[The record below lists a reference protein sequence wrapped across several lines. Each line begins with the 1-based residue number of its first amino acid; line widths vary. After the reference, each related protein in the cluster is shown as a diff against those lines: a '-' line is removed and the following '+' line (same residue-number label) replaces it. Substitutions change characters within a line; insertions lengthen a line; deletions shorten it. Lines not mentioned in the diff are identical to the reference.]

1 MENRGFTIVEL
12 LVAMTLTLVVM
23 AGIYGAYHSQ
33 QKTAVAQEQVADMQ
47 QNLRAAMYYMSREL
61 RMAGCDPSGTAD
73 AGITAAGPSSISL
86 TEDIRGD
93 TRGSDP
99 DGDVSDPNEAVTYN
113 LSGGDLQ
120 RNGNTIANDIDAL
133 NFVYLDEDDNPLD
146 DDGNGNVVASIKDIR
161 SVQIAAV
168 ARTGR
173 RDRGYTDTQTYTNL
187 RGETILASQNDGF
200 RRQCLKTEVRCRN
213 LGLR

>member
-33 QKTAVAQEQVADMQ
+33 QKAAVAQEQVADMQ

-73 AGITAAGPSSISL
+73 AGITAAGPTSISL

-99 DGDVSDPNEAVTYN
+99 DGDVSDPNEAITYN

-120 RNGNTIANDIDAL
+120 RNGNTIAESIDAL
-133 NFVYLDEDDNPLD
+133 NFVYLDEDDKPLD

-161 SVQIAAV
+161 SVQITAV

-173 RDRGYTDTQTYTNL
+173 TDRGYTDTQSYANL
-187 RGETILASQNDGF
+187 QGDTILASQNDGF
-200 RRQCLKTEVRCRN
+200 RRKCLKTEVSCRN